1 VRPSTRIFRVLVP
14 SGRKRQA
21 QAFILCLRRS
31 LATPN
36 IRGRGGLAGAAVL
49 ATLCAAASANA
60 TPGTVASKQ
69 AQAQQVLA
77 QIQTIDDSLGVAVES
92 YNLANV
98 RLQKIESDQRENRLQ
113 LKVTRANLRI
123 AQDSLAAR
131 LVSAYTSTQ
140 DNSTLSVLLGATS
153 LDDLLNRIEA
163 VNSTSQQDASIVQQ
177 VTSFKAA
184 IQRHRIELRQAH
196 SEQRTIVAQKA
207 AQKQRI
213 ESQLASRRQ
222 LLSSI
227 KGQIERIRAAEAAQQ
242 RQLAAAARSRLS
254 GGTPISLPDGV
265 GISASTPEGSTVAP
279 PNVHGGVVGI
289 AMHYLGVRYVWGGSS
304 PFSGF
309 DCSGLVMYVYE
320 QLGIHLTHFSGAQWN
335 EGTRILTPDDLAPGD
350 LVFFHRG
357 PSGPGHVGIYVG
369 GSDFIHAPHSGD
381 VVRISSLYESSYSFS
396 YIGAVR
402 PY

>member
-1 VRPSTRIFRVLVP
+1 VTYRPPPVRPSTRIFRVLVP

-21 QAFILCLRRS
+21 QAFLLC
-31 LATPN
+31 
-36 IRGRGGLAGAAVL
+36 I

-98 RLQKIESDQRENRLQ
+98 RLGKIESDQRENRLQ

-184 IQRHRIELRQAH
+184 IQRHRIELQQAH

-289 AMHYLGVRYVWGGSS
+289 AMHYLGVRYVWGGST
-304 PFSGF
+304 PSGF
-309 DCSGLVMYVYE
+309 DCSGLVSYV
-320 QLGIHLTHFSGAQWN
+320 FAQIGVSLPHSSYAQFGMGVSVSIS
-335 EGTRILTPDDLAPGD
+335 ELQPGD
-350 LVFFHRG
+350 LVFFTG
-357 PSGPGHVGIYVG
+357 ASHVGIYI
-369 GSDFIHAPHSGD
+369 GSGQFIHAPHTGD
-381 VVRISSLYESSYSFS
+381 VVKISSLSGYYSSNFAGGRR
-396 YIGAVR
+396 I
-402 PY
+402 

>member
-1 VRPSTRIFRVLVP
+1 VRPSTRIFRVLVA

-21 QAFILCLRRS
+21 QAFVFCLRRS

-36 IRGRGGLAGAAVL
+36 VKGRAGLAGAAVL
-49 ATLCAAASANA
+49 AALCAAASANA
-60 TPGTVASKQ
+60 TPGTVSSKQ

-77 QIQTIDDSLGVAVES
+77 QIQQIDDSLGAAVES

-98 RLQKIESDQRENRLQ
+98 RLQKIENDQRENRQQ
-113 LKVTRANLRI
+113 LKVTRANLKV

-163 VNSTSQQDASIVQQ
+163 VNSTSQQSASIVHQ

-184 IQRHRIELRQAH
+184 IQRQRAELRRAH
-196 SEQRTIVAQKA
+196 SEQQTIVAQKA

-227 KGQIERIRAAEAAQQ
+227 KGQIARMKAAEEAQQ
-242 RQLAAAARSRLS
+242 RQLAAAARSRL
-254 GGTPISLPDGV
+254 GGVQVPLPDGV
-265 GISASTPEGSTVAP
+265 GVSASTPEGSVVAP

-289 AMHYLGVRYVWGGSS
+289 AMRYLGVPYVWGGST
-304 PFSGF
+304 PRGF
-309 DCSGLVMYVYE
+309 DCSGFVAYVFAQIGVGLPHSSYAMYGMGTPVSIS
-320 QLGIHLTHFSGAQWN
+320 QL
-335 EGTRILTPDDLAPGD
+335 EPGD
-350 LVFFHRG
+350 LVFFTGASHM
-357 PSGPGHVGIYVG
+357 GIYIG
-369 GSDFIHAPHSGD
+369 GGQFIHAPHAGD
-381 VVRISSLYESSYSFS
+381 VVKISSLSGYYSSNFV
-396 YIGAVR
+396 GGRRV
-402 PY
+402 

>member
-1 VRPSTRIFRVLVP
+1 VTYRPPPVRPSTRIFRVLVP

-21 QAFILCLRRS
+21 QAFFLC
-31 LATPN
+31 
-36 IRGRGGLAGAAVL
+36 IAVL
-49 ATLCAAASANA
+49 WAAASAHA
-60 TPGTVASKQ
+60 APGTVASKQ
-69 AQAQQVLA
+69 AQAHQVLA
-77 QIQTIDDSLGVAVES
+77 QIQKIDDSLGVAVES

-98 RLQKIESDQRENRLQ
+98 RLRKIENDQRENRLQ

-153 LDDLLNRIEA
+153 LDDLLNRIET

-184 IQRHRIELRQAH
+184 IQRQRIELRRAH
-196 SEQRTIVAQKA
+196 SEQRTIVAKKA
-207 AQKQRI
+207 AEKQRI
-213 ESQLASRRQ
+213 QSQLASRRQ

-227 KGQIERIRAAEAAQQ
+227 KGQIERIRATEAAQQ

-254 GGTPISLPDGV
+254 GGIQVSLPDGV

-289 AMHYLGVRYVWGGSS
+289 AMHYLGVPYVWGGST
-304 PFSGF
+304 PRGF
-309 DCSGLVMYVYE
+309 DCSGFVAYV
-320 QLGIHLTHFSGAQWN
+320 FAQIGVSLPHSSYAMFGM
-335 EGTRILTPDDLAPGD
+335 GTSISIGDLQPGD
-350 LVFFHRG
+350 LVFFTGASHM
-357 PSGPGHVGIYVG
+357 GIYI
-369 GSDFIHAPHSGD
+369 GSGQFIHAPHTGD
-381 VVRISSLYESSYSFS
+381 VVKISSMSGYYSSNFA
-396 YIGAVR
+396 GGRRV
-402 PY
+402 

>member
-1 VRPSTRIFRVLVP
+1 VTYRPPPVRPSNRIFRVLAAG
-14 SGRKRQA
+14 GRKRQA
-21 QAFILCLRRS
+21 QAFLLSI
-31 LATPN
+31 
-36 IRGRGGLAGAAVL
+36 AA
-49 ATLCAAASANA
+49 LCAAASANA
-60 TPGTVASKQ
+60 APGTVASKQ

-77 QIQTIDDSLGVAVES
+77 QIQQIDDSLGAAVES

-98 RLQKIESDQRENRLQ
+98 QLKRIESNQRENRRQ
-113 LKVTRANLRI
+113 LKLTRANLKV

-163 VNSTSQQDASIVQQ
+163 VNSTSRQDASIVQQ

-184 IQRHRIELRQAH
+184 VQRHRTELRKAH
-196 SEQRTIVAQKA
+196 TEQRTIVVQKA

-227 KGQIERIRAAEAAQQ
+227 KGEIARIKAAEEAQQ

-254 GGTPISLPDGV
+254 GVQVPVADGLGV
-265 GISASTPEGSTVAP
+265 SASTPEGSTVAP

-289 AMHYLGVRYVWGGSS
+289 AMRYLGVPYVWGGST
-304 PFSGF
+304 PRGF
-309 DCSGLVMYVYE
+309 DCSGFVSYV
-320 QLGIHLTHFSGAQWN
+320 FAQIGVSVPHSSYSQFGM
-335 EGTRILTPDDLAPGD
+335 GTAISINALQPGD
-350 LVFFHRG
+350 LVFFTG
-357 PSGPGHVGIYVG
+357 ASHVGIYIG
-369 GSDFIHAPHSGD
+369 GGQFIHAPHTGD
-381 VVRISSLYESSYSFS
+381 VVKISSLSGYYSSNFA
-396 YIGAVR
+396 GAR
-402 PY
+402 RI

>member
-1 VRPSTRIFRVLVP
+1 MTYRPPPVRPSTRIFRVLVP

-21 QAFILCLRRS
+21 QAFLLC
-31 LATPN
+31 
-36 IRGRGGLAGAAVL
+36 I

-98 RLQKIESDQRENRLQ
+98 RLRKIESDQRENQLQ

-184 IQRHRIELRQAH
+184 IQRHRTELRRAH

-242 RQLAAAARSRLS
+242 RQFAAAARSRLS
-254 GGTPISLPDGV
+254 GGIQVPLADGV

-289 AMHYLGVRYVWGGSS
+289 AMHYLGVPYVWGGST
-304 PFSGF
+304 PRGF
-309 DCSGLVMYVYE
+309 DCSGFVAYV
-320 QLGIHLTHFSGAQWN
+320 FAQIGVSLPHSSYAMFGM
-335 EGTRILTPDDLAPGD
+335 GTPISIGDLQPGD
-350 LVFFHRG
+350 LVFFTGASHM
-357 PSGPGHVGIYVG
+357 GIYIG
-369 GSDFIHAPHSGD
+369 GGQFIHSPHTGD
-381 VVRISSLYESSYSFS
+381 VVKISSLSGYYSSNFAGGRR
-396 YIGAVR
+396 I
-402 PY
+402 

>member
-1 VRPSTRIFRVLVP
+1 VRPSARTFRALAA

-21 QAFILCLRRS
+21 QAFIFCLLRS

-36 IRGRGGLAGAAVL
+36 VRGRAGLAGAAVL
-49 ATLCAAASANA
+49 AALCAAASASA

-77 QIQTIDDSLGVAVES
+77 QIQQIDDSLGAAVES

-98 RLQKIESDQRENRLQ
+98 QLKKIESDQRENRQQ
-113 LKVTRANLRI
+113 LKITRANLKL

-140 DNSTLSVLLGATS
+140 DNSTLSVLLGASS

-163 VNSTSQQDASIVQQ
+163 VNSTSRQDASIVQQ

-184 IQRHRIELRQAH
+184 IQRHRVALHRAH
-196 SEQRTIVAQKA
+196 SQQQTIVAQKA

-227 KGQIERIRAAEAAQQ
+227 KGQIARIRAAEEAQQ
-242 RQLAAAARSRLS
+242 RQLAAAARLRLS
-254 GGTPISLPDGV
+254 GGVPVPDGI

-289 AMHYLGVRYVWGGSS
+289 AMHYLGVPYVWGGST
-304 PFSGF
+304 PRGF
-309 DCSGLVMYVYE
+309 DCSGFVSYVFAQMGVSLPHSSYAMYGMGTPVSIS
-320 QLGIHLTHFSGAQWN
+320 QL
-335 EGTRILTPDDLAPGD
+335 EPGD
-350 LVFFHRG
+350 LVFFTGASHM
-357 PSGPGHVGIYVG
+357 GIYIG
-369 GSDFIHAPHSGD
+369 GGQFIHAPHTGD
-381 VVRISSLYESSYSFS
+381 VVKISSLSGYYSSNFA
-396 YIGAVR
+396 GAR
-402 PY
+402 RI

>member
-1 VRPSTRIFRVLVP
+1 MTYRPPPVRPSNRIFRVLAA

-21 QAFILCLRRS
+21 QAFIFC
-31 LATPN
+31 
-36 IRGRGGLAGAAVL
+36 IAA
-49 ATLCAAASANA
+49 LCAAASANA

-69 AQAQQVLA
+69 AQAQTVLA
-77 QIQTIDDSLGVAVES
+77 QIQQIDDSLGPAIES

-98 RLQKIESDQRENRLQ
+98 QLRKIESDQRENRRQ
-113 LKVTRANLRI
+113 LKLTRANLKV

-153 LDDLLNRIEA
+153 LDDLLSRIEA
-163 VNSTSQQDASIVQQ
+163 VNSTSRQDASIVQQ

-184 IQRHRIELRQAH
+184 VQRNRTALRKAH
-196 SEQRTIVAQKA
+196 SEQQSIVAQKA

-227 KGQIERIRAAEAAQQ
+227 KGQIARIKAAEEAQQ

-254 GGTPISLPDGV
+254 GVQVPVADGLGV
-265 GISASTPEGSTVAP
+265 SASTPEGSTVAP

-289 AMHYLGVRYVWGGSS
+289 AMRYLGVPYVWGGST
-304 PFSGF
+304 PRGF
-309 DCSGLVMYVYE
+309 DCSGFVAYVFAQIGVSLPHSSYAMY
-320 QLGIHLTHFSGAQWN
+320 GM
-335 EGTRILTPDDLAPGD
+335 GTAISISALQPGD
-350 LVFFHRG
+350 LVFFTGASHM
-357 PSGPGHVGIYVG
+357 GIYIG
-369 GSDFIHAPHSGD
+369 GGQFIHAPHTGD
-381 VVRISSLYESSYSFS
+381 VVKISSLSGYYSSNFA
-396 YIGAVR
+396 GAR
-402 PY
+402 RI

>member
-1 VRPSTRIFRVLVP
+1 VTYRPPPVHPSNRIFRVLAA

-21 QAFILCLRRS
+21 QAFILC
-31 LATPN
+31 
-36 IRGRGGLAGAAVL
+36 IAA
-49 ATLCAAASANA
+49 LCAAASANA

-77 QIQTIDDSLGVAVES
+77 QIQQIDDSLGPAIES

-98 RLQKIESDQRENRLQ
+98 QLKKIESDQRENRLQ
-113 LKVTRANLRI
+113 LKLTRANLKV

-163 VNSTSQQDASIVQQ
+163 VNSTSRQDASIVEQ

-184 IQRHRIELRQAH
+184 IQEHRAELRKAH
-196 SEQRTIVAQKA
+196 SEQQTIVAQKA

-227 KGQIERIRAAEAAQQ
+227 KGEIARIRAAEEAQQ

-254 GGTPISLPDGV
+254 GVQFPVADGLGV
-265 GISASTPEGSTVAP
+265 SASTPEGSTVAP
-279 PNVHGGVVGI
+279 PNVHGDVVGI
-289 AMHYLGVRYVWGGSS
+289 AMRYLGVPYVWGGST
-304 PFSGF
+304 PRGF
-309 DCSGLVMYVYE
+309 DCSGFTKYVFAEHGIALPRTSRE
-320 QLGIHLTHFSGAQWN
+320 QSRVGRAVAADFRSL
-335 EGTRILTPDDLAPGD
+335 RPGD
-350 LVFFHRG
+350 LMFFAERG
-357 PSGPGHVGIYVG
+357 EAISHVAIYAGNGEIIHSSSSNGGVGYTDLNSG
-369 GSDFIHAPHSGD
+369 GD
-381 VVRISSLYESSYSFS
+381 WFVVNFVAARR
-396 YIGAVR
+396 VD
-402 PY
+402 